1 MKVHKLDI
9 NKLVTVSTSL
19 NNLKRKVDDLDAG
32 ELKTVPRDFKK
43 LRNVVKNEVVKNTK
57 FNTLKTKINK
67 LDKKTPD
74 VTTLIHINEYNTVK
88 QSAEKNIGDVDKKM
102 SDIKVLVAP
111 TVLNVKISK
120 VKNKLKKQGH

>member
-32 ELKTVPRDFKK
+32 ESKTVPRDFKK

-57 FNTLKTKINK
+57 SNTLKTKINK
-67 LDKKTPD
+67 LVKKTPD

-102 SDIKVLVAP
+102 SDIKVL
-111 TVLNVKISK
+111 LF
-120 VKNKLKKQGH
+120 LM

>member
-9 NKLVTVSTSL
+9 NKLVTASTSL
-19 NNLKRKVDDLDAG
+19 NNLKRKVDDLDAA